1 MKNQTRIRATEHKFS
16 SDLWKNLDNLSPS
29 NIEFLIESLE
39 KYVSNGFFGAAA
51 EISDTLQSSPLLKTH
66 LGWMIRVELERMKRY
81 YSLGYDNLLL
91 LASNRVSDYL
101 KKISIKDAVS
111 DDVLL
116 WKGTAIGHKGWITTN
131 IGELKEIIQEC
142 IDIKDKFHDED
153 DKIERTC
160 FIHAL
165 EGRLHCLESEYKKA
179 ELKFEEAIKIADENN
194 FLRSSAHIKI
204 IYSQHLASYGKW
216 EDAVIFADR
225 FLLNAGELQFKTHL
239 LLRAFIIIFKAPENI
254 LEKID
259 IDIQYFIFRYQIL
272 LYAMGL
278 SQSQNLNPLLA
289 EAKRCIPKNK
299 LFDLYTIDFREELRN
314 RILDIASDNTDKGA
328 RFEKFIMQFYK
339 LLGYDEVIELPAG
352 YEALDLIAISKS
364 PLGDKQFEGIQVK
377 SGKQR
382 VKTEDVNQ
390 YGKNLS
396 DANKK
401 LLTGKDTNGIE
412 IKPFSVI
419 HWYTIDTLYKP
430 TRETLIYH
438 IDTYYQGKCVLK
450 TTSMDELVDIIL
462 SKAEIL
468 VQLVFNKEF
477 GVR

>member
-1 MKNQTRIRATEHKFS
+1 MKNQTRIRTTEHNFPE
-16 SDLWKNLDNLSPS
+16 DLWKELDNLSLS
-29 NIEFLIESLE
+29 NIEMLIDSLE

-51 EISDTLQSSPLLKTH
+51 EISDTLESSPFINKKSS
-66 LGWMIRVELERMKRY
+66 WMIRVELERMKRY

-91 LASNRVSDYL
+91 VASNRVSKHL
-101 KKISIKDAVS
+101 ESISIEDAVS
-111 DDVLL
+111 DDILL

-131 IGELKEIIQEC
+131 IGELKHIIKEC
-142 IDIKDKFHDED
+142 IDIRDKFQDEG

-165 EGRLHCLESEYKKA
+165 EARLHCLEKEYKKA
-179 ELKFEEAIKIADENN
+179 ELKFEEAIKVADENR

-216 EDAVIFADR
+216 EEAVVYADR

-239 LLRAFIIIFKAPENI
+239 LLRAFIIIFKAPEKI
-254 LEKID
+254 LKKID
-259 IDIQYFIFRYQIL
+259 IDIQYYIFRYQIL

-289 EAKRCIPKNK
+289 EAKRSIPKNK
-299 LFDLYTIDFREELRN
+299 FFDLYTIDFREELKN
-314 RILDIASDNTDKGA
+314 RILEIASDKKDKGA
-328 RFEKFIMQFYK
+328 RFEKFIMNYYK
-339 LLGYDEVIELPAG
+339 LLGYDEVLELPAG

-382 VKTEDVNQ
+382 VKSDDVKQ

-396 DANKK
+396 DAFKK
-401 LLTGKDTNGIE
+401 LSTGKDTNGIE

-419 HWYTIDTLYKP
+419 HWYTIETMYKP
-430 TRETLIYH
+430 ARETLNYH
-438 IDTYYQGKCVLK
+438 IECYSQGKCLLK

-468 VQLVFNKEF
+468 IQLAFSNEF
-477 GVR
+477 GIR

>member
-1 MKNQTRIRATEHKFS
+1 
-16 SDLWKNLDNLSPS
+16 
-29 NIEFLIESLE
+29 
-39 KYVSNGFFGAAA
+39 
-51 EISDTLQSSPLLKTH
+51 
-66 LGWMIRVELERMKRY
+66 
-81 YSLGYDNLLL
+81 
-91 LASNRVSDYL
+91 
-101 KKISIKDAVS
+101 
-111 DDVLL
+111 
-116 WKGTAIGHKGWITTN
+116 
-131 IGELKEIIQEC
+131 
-142 IDIKDKFHDED
+142 
-153 DKIERTC
+153 
-160 FIHAL
+160 
-165 EGRLHCLESEYKKA
+165 
-179 ELKFEEAIKIADENN
+179 
-194 FLRSSAHIKI
+194 
-204 IYSQHLASYGKW
+204 
-216 EDAVIFADR
+216 
-225 FLLNAGELQFKTHL
+225 
-239 LLRAFIIIFKAPENI
+239 
-254 LEKID
+254 
-259 IDIQYFIFRYQIL
+259 
-272 LYAMGL
+272 MGL

-314 RILDIASDNTDKGA
+314 RILDIASDKTDKGA
-328 RFEKFIMQFYK
+328 RFEKFIMHYYK

-396 DANKK
+396 DADKK

-430 TRETLIYH
+430 ARETLIYH
-438 IDTYYQGKCVLK
+438 IDTYFQGKCVLK

-468 VQLVFNKEF
+468 VQLVFSKEF
-477 GVR
+477 GLR